1 MLHLHRQPA
10 SLRSGPLTLE
20 LIQSIA
26 ASAPP
31 IPIYRPQV
39 DISSTLSYLEQVE
52 TSTSAPLAPLQ
63 QKLAFLLAM
72 VCFLRPSDLHRISL
86 YSALVDSVCGSLTFT
101 VVAPKERRKSR
112 RILKPFTIYPLAN
125 SALCPVYTFICVRD
139 HRLLLSRRPQNV
151 LFVNAKQPRK
161 PVTISTI
168 GTWLRN
174 LIKMSTQEPGVSV
187 RSLASS
193 IALHHGIPL
202 DDIVTLGNWSS
213 STTFHN
219 HYRRQ
224 HMSMVDFSRALL
236 GSPPSSFPLVG
247 DELFAPPDDEDI
259 FYDAQ
264 ATLD

>member
-1 MLHLHRQPA
+1 
-10 SLRSGPLTLE
+10 
-20 LIQSIA
+20 
-26 ASAPP
+26 
-31 IPIYRPQV
+31 
-39 DISSTLSYLEQVE
+39 
-52 TSTSAPLAPLQ
+52 
-63 QKLAFLLAM
+63 
-72 VCFLRPSDLHRISL
+72 
-86 YSALVDSVCGSLTFT
+86 
-101 VVAPKERRKSR
+101 
-112 RILKPFTIYPLAN
+112 
-125 SALCPVYTFICVRD
+125 
-139 HRLLLSRRPQNV
+139 
-151 LFVNAKQPRK
+151 
-161 PVTISTI
+161 
-168 GTWLRN
+168 
-174 LIKMSTQEPGVSV
+174 MSTQEPGVSV

-193 IALHHGIPL
+193 MALHHGIPL